1 MTSLSKP
8 SAARATSSRTDWL
21 RLPPFTRTVR
31 FRLTVWYSSLLLV
44 FGIAFVVALNIAA
57 RLDQPQEITVG
68 GRRLKGIEFEAVPR
82 GPGQA
87 VTLGARLTLG
97 EAANDINAQ
106 NLDTLRTWSLVAVVG
121 LALASGV
128 GGYVLSG
135 MMLRPVRDMTRIAS
149 EISATNLSRRINHE
163 GPDDELKA
171 LAETFD
177 SMIDRLERSFDQQRR
192 FVENA
197 SHELRTPLAAIRM
210 NIEVAEMDGELSE
223 GDYKV
228 LLETVKQQTERLTRL
243 SDDLLLLSTNENV
256 VPDLEPVDL
265 ASIAHGVVAEL
276 DELAARRSVDLTV
289 NASPGVP
296 EAFAEPDRLYRCVFN
311 LVDNAIKYAGE
322 GSSVIVHVRTAAGRP
337 EVTVADNGA
346 GIPPDQLPQI
356 FDRFYRVD
364 RGRSRREGGTGL
376 GLAIVKELVQNM
388 GGTVD
393 VESRPG
399 AGTTFSLRLQPA
411 PPDA

>member
-1 MTSLSKP
+1 M
-8 SAARATSSRTDWL
+8 
-21 RLPPFTRTVR
+21 
-31 FRLTVWYSSLLLV
+31 
-44 FGIAFVVALNIAA
+44 
-57 RLDQPQEITVG
+57 DQPQEITIG
-68 GRRLKGIEFEAVPR
+68 GRQLKGIEFEAVPR
-82 GPGQA
+82 GPGQT

-97 EAANDINAQ
+97 EAADDINAQ
-106 NLDTLRTWSLVAVVG
+106 NLDTLRTWSLIAVVG

-135 MMLRPVRDMTRIAS
+135 MMLRPVRDITRIAS

-192 FVENA
+192 FIENA

-210 NIEVAEMDGELSE
+210 NIEVAEMDGELAE
-223 GDYKV
+223 GDYRV
-228 LLETVKQQTERLTRL
+228 LLDTVKQQTERLTRL
-243 SDDLLLLSTNENV
+243 SDDLLILSTNENV
-256 VPDLEPVDL
+256 SPELEPVHL
-265 ASIAHGVVAEL
+265 GSVASGVVSEL
-276 DELAARRSVDLTV
+276 DELAARRSVTLSV
-289 NASPGVP
+289 AA
-296 EAFAEPDRLYRCVFN
+296 EARDIEAMAEPDRLFRCVLN

-322 GSSVIVHVRTAAGRP
+322 GSSVVVHLRAPGGRP
-337 EVTVADNGA
+337 EIAVEDGGA
-346 GIPPDQLPQI
+346 GIAPDQLPNL

-388 GGTVD
+388 GGSVD
-393 VESRPG
+393 VASTVG
-399 AGTTFSLRLQPA
+399 IGTTFTIRLQPVA
-411 PPDA
+411 ANNT